1 MADGDNI
8 PRWLTERGRR
18 HGRMWVREFLNVGT
32 PVPSGSGGPAPWAV
46 PAHPGLGVWH
56 PPSSC
61 PGGPGHPLL
70 GLALI
75 CYQFCCLVSEGQR
88 FPAWGAHTASG
99 KRLLVQSWH
108 GRQNLLLSAL
118 FVLESER
125 RKQNETKPH
134 RGGQAAEM
142 GCPATTRDSTGT
154 LTVGSKAPR
163 TKQPPAWT
171 PPGPL
176 TPSLAISPCF

>member
-1 MADGDNI
+1 MCCLSRRLSPLPPAPVPSRGEAVWMTDGDNI

-88 FPAWGAHTASG
+88 FPAWEAHTASG
-99 KRLLVQSWH
+99 KRLFVH
-108 GRQNLLLSAL
+108 RVGMADRTCCFRPYL
-118 FVLESER
+118 FLN
-125 RKQNETKPH
+125 Q
-134 RGGQAAEM
+134 RGGSKMKQSPIGEARQPRWGAL
-142 GCPATTRDSTGT
+142 PPQGT
-154 LTVGSKAPR
+154 AQEP
-163 TKQPPAWT
+163 
-171 PPGPL
+171 
-176 TPSLAISPCF
+176 